1 MSEVP
6 GGAWRRGTWRAP
18 PPARSPSGAGAPA
31 CSCRHSPAHGLQPAR
46 ALCSLAREHSA
57 RDHVVSFYNM
67 AHTRQSRPES
77 GLDFQVEVHKCPLL
91 DRKRHLGGHGNVE
104 GGAPPLREYLRQPC
118 PCHLTEIQRERER
131 ERESTRERQR
141 EADRERERRSER
153 ERKGGAPRL
162 KTDDASGSTAAGP
175 AIRLAT

>member
-31 CSCRHSPAHGLQPAR
+31 CSCRHSPAHGLQPAP

-67 AHTRQSRPES
+67 APTRQSRPES

-118 PCHLTEIQRERER
+118 PCHLTEIQREREG
-131 ERESTRERQR
+131 EREKAREKDRERQKESASEGR
-141 EADRERERRSER
+141 RERERVAHR
-153 ERKGGAPRL
+153 G
-162 KTDDASGSTAAGP
+162 
-175 AIRLAT
+175 